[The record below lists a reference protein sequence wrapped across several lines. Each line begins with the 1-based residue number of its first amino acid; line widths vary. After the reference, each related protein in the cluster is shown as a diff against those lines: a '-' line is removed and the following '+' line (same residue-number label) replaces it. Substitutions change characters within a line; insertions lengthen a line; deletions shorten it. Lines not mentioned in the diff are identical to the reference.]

1 MRRNIGQKTLPMFTM
16 FTIRPIAA
24 ARVARQCSRAGLMR
38 RTLTGR
44 CFAAARAPM
53 SMMEYDGQR
62 QVRRGGT
69 LTAAQVHD
77 FVPMGW
83 PSGVHD
89 FSSTRT
95 TRSPASDAAVT
106 TGSAGWPPGLY
117 VFENFGAPA
126 PETAKGVV
134 NGARA
139 LIDAVNAAASR
150 GPRIFR
156 SPSRA
161 ASRGR
166 TTCNGNASSYR
177 SA

>member
-69 LTAAQVHD
+69 LTAAQVH
-77 FVPMGW
+77 VGW

-89 FSSTRT
+89 LSSTR
-95 TRSPASDAAVT
+95 RSSTADAAAT
-106 TGSAGWPPGLY
+106 TGSG
-117 VFENFGAPA
+117 
-126 PETAKGVV
+126 
-134 NGARA
+134 
-139 LIDAVNAAASR
+139 
-150 GPRIFR
+150 
-156 SPSRA
+156 
-161 ASRGR
+161 
-166 TTCNGNASSYR
+166 
-177 SA
+177 